1 MAGPGLLTVWG
12 EGGGGVDQGVEL
24 VGVVVD
30 LGGQG
35 VHRLRV
41 GQVAGQHPVGPSGPG
56 RADRIQDAGAAGGSR
71 QTSTTS
77 APRAASS
84 MAVARPSM
92 PVAPVTTLRRAVA
105 VWASSFI
112 GKGSLVC
119 GRSHGILSRVIH
131 SQV

>member
-30 LGGQG
+30 LDGQG

-56 RADRIQDAGAAGGSR
+56 RADRIQ
-71 QTSTTS
+71 
-77 APRAASS
+77 
-84 MAVARPSM
+84 
-92 PVAPVTTLRRAVA
+92 RAVA

-112 GKGSLVC
+112 GKGSLVG
-119 GRSHGILSRVIH
+119 GRSHGILSIVIH